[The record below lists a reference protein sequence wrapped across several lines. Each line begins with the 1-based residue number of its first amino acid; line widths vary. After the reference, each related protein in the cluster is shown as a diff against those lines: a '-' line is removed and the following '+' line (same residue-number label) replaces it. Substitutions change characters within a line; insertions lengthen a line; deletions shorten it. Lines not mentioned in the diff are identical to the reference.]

1 MKNLLTYL
9 IALIGLCSL
18 VLGFEDADGSD
29 VFVVDIER
37 IAEID
42 TDDDSQHGDQHD
54 NQHGEQHGDQYGGQH
69 GSPPA

>member
-18 VLGFEDADGSD
+18 VLGWEDADDSD

-37 IAEID
+37 IAVID
-42 TDDDSQHGDQHD
+42 TDDDDQHGGQH
-54 NQHGEQHGDQYGGQH
+54 GGQH
-69 GSPPA
+69 GSPHA